1 MTFDSKCASQY
12 LCFDVTP
19 PFSSIMTRS
28 PSTTLHRVFPQLF
41 LTPPQPFGF
50 TPHLSSHLLLTPRSS
65 ALLPALCPPNP
76 QTPSFP
82 RSVTVH
88 ASRATR
94 SNHHAAPRSNLAAAL
109 QGFSAQWGC
118 VTTRLG
124 RRQRY
129 SYFGAQGVHYPNFT
143 GQKGRASLI

>member
-1 MTFDSKCASQY
+1 MLPLS
-12 LCFDVTP
+12 P
-19 PFSSIMTRS
+19 SIMTRS

-88 ASRATR
+88 ASRALAATTTQ
-94 SNHHAAPRSNLAAAL
+94 HHAATLPPPCKDSRRS
-109 QGFSAQWGC
+109 GVVS
-118 VTTRLG
+118 RLG
-124 RRQRY
+124 LDDGNGIPISAHRECITRTLPDKRD
-129 SYFGAQGVHYPNFT
+129 VRH
-143 GQKGRASLI
+143 